1 MPDDLFKFPR
11 TPHLTGSRIQ
21 PGDEDLEQL
30 NIDDLAGQTIVVEE
44 KVDGANAAISFSE
57 TGQLQLQS
65 RGHFLLG
72 GTRERHFNL
81 FKQWANSLL
90 PSLWEVLGHRYVV
103 YGEWVYAKHTVF
115 YDLLPHY
122 FLEFDVLDTENSE
135 FLSTD
140 RRTDLL
146 AGLPVVSVPVLF
158 TGQITS
164 VQDLLK
170 LVGQSTFISDSHLET
185 LAQACHELGLD
196 ETRALKETDPKPL
209 MEGLYLKI
217 EANGQACGRF
227 KYVRDTFRQAV
238 DQAEGHWLNRPILPN
253 RLKPGAELFEF

>member
-30 NIDDLAGQTIVVEE
+30 SLDDLTDQTVVVEE

-72 GTRERHFNL
+72 GARERHFNL
-81 FKQWANSLL
+81 FKQWATSLT
-90 PSLWEVLGHRYVV
+90 PNLWEVLGHQYVL

-140 RRTDLL
+140 RRAALL
-146 AGLPVVSVPVLF
+146 AGLPIVSVPVLF
-158 TGQITS
+158 TGKIMSIQA
-164 VQDLLK
+164 LLN
-170 LVGQSTFISDSHLET
+170 LMGHSTFISDSHLEN
-185 LAQACHELGLD
+185 LAYACRELGLD
-196 ETRALKETDPKPL
+196 ETRALKETDPNPL

-217 EANGQACGRF
+217 ETDGRVCRRF
-227 KYVRDTFRQAV
+227 KYVRETFLQAV
-238 DQAEGHWLNRPILPN
+238 DQAQGHWLDRPIIPN
-253 RLKPGAELFEF
+253 LLKPDVDLYSL